1 MAMLN
6 NQMVNNIPIISDL
19 WGLNFDPSQNVVPWR
34 HAAAAWFLHFTQRSR
49 QRVAWDRSSNFSRSP
64 RQCDV
69 FAQIISRRLPKISA
83 NGH

>member
-64 RQCDV
+64 TAMWCV
-69 FAQIISRRLPKISA
+69 CPNHKPKTS
-83 NGH
+83 